1 MFPYKI
7 VGWFILIL
15 IILLALYNE
24 CQSREY
30 VKKRSRWTMTPK
42 ERHEYRKRRF
52 CSVPVWFLV
61 LVAFALTF
69 TFNVNK
75 YTTYASVSLLVLYT
89 LFIFF

>member
-61 LVAFALTF
+61 LVALALTF